1 MEILEAADI
10 AFFRIAFNSHSKTVR
25 ESYYLETGKLKI
37 RHIIAKRRFLFHQN
51 IVKKK
56 DALLLKNI
64 YNAQK
69 LNPNKNGD
77 FYSLIT
83 TEKEFYNVSLSDEE
97 ICKMSKA
104 AYKKYVNEKVHF
116 KSFSEMILSTK
127 SKIQN

>member
-56 DALLLKNI
+56 DSLLLK
-64 YNAQK
+64 K
-69 LNPNKNGD
+69 
-77 FYSLIT
+77 
-83 TEKEFYNVSLSDEE
+83 
-97 ICKMSKA
+97 ICKIIA
-104 AYKKYVNEKVHF
+104 R
-116 KSFSEMILSTK
+116 TGTP
-127 SKIQN
+127 Q